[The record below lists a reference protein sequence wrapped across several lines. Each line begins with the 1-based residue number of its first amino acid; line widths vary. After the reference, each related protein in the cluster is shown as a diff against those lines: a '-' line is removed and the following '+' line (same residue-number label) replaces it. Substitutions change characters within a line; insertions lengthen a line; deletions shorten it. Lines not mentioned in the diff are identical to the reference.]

1 MTAVIATV
9 LGLIETYLL
18 PLVASSADTALI
30 TSIISTLE
38 GLLPL
43 IVGSIGPFYSS
54 VKGIIAALQQ
64 DPSTLPDQLAALQA
78 LDKQADDAFEAVA
91 IDTDNESTTATEG
104 TIGGSGP

>member
-1 MTAVIATV
+1 MTAVITTV

-30 TSIISTLE
+30 TSIISTLQ

-43 IVGSIGPFYSS
+43 VVGSIGPFYSS
-54 VKGIIAALQQ
+54 VKNIITALSE

-78 LDKQADDAFEAVA
+78 LDKQADDAFEAIA
-91 IDTDNESTTATEG
+91 GETDSEAG
-104 TIGGSGP
+104 

>member
-1 MTAVIATV
+1 MTAVITTV
-9 LGLIETYLL
+9 LSLIETYLL

-54 VKGIIAALQQ
+54 VKNIIAALSA
-64 DPSTLPDQLAALQA
+64 DPAALPDQLAALQA
-78 LDKQADDAFEAVA
+78 LDKQADDAFEAA
-91 IDTDNESTTATEG
+91 AADTDSEAG
-104 TIGGSGP
+104 